1 MDPQEVALVTW
12 ESEIAEMHQRH
23 RPVKARE
30 AEAILVETARLHGMT
45 PTLLL
50 SPCKV
55 PRVVAARRSAAHALM
70 AKGLTMRDTAIVLGM
85 HRSSVG
91 YLVGRYTKEAA

>member
-1 MDPQEVALVTW
+1 MTW
-12 ESEIAEMHQRH
+12 ESEIAEMHSRH

-30 AEAILVETARLHGMT
+30 AEQILVEVATAHGMT
-45 PTLLL
+45 PTLML

-55 PRVVAARRSAAHALM
+55 PRVVAARREAAKALM
-70 AKGLTMRDTAIVLGM
+70 AKGLTMRDTAIVLGL

-91 YLVGRYTKEAA
+91 YLIGLYGKEAA

>member
-1 MDPQEVALVTW
+1 MTW
-12 ESEIAEMHQRH
+12 ESDIAEMHSRH

-30 AEAILVETARLHGMT
+30 AEALLVAVARSHGMT
-45 PTLLL
+45 PTLML

-55 PRVVAARRSAAHALM
+55 PRVVAARREAAHELM
-70 AKGLTMRDTAIVLGM
+70 ARGLTMKDTAIVLGL

-91 YLVGRYTKEAA
+91 YLVGKYGKESA

>member
-1 MDPQEVALVTW
+1 MTW
-12 ESEIAEMHQRH
+12 ESEIAEMHTRH

-30 AEAILVETARLHGMT
+30 AEQILVETARAHGMT
-45 PTLLL
+45 PTLML

-55 PRVVAARRSAAHALM
+55 PRVVAARRSAAHELM
-70 AKGLTMRDTAIVLGM
+70 ARGLTMKDTAIVLGL

-91 YLVGRYTKEAA
+91 YLIGRYCAKEAA